1 MILNI
6 SIPAYIQNTIK
17 LLKSL
22 RKLPVHLRLAYPT
35 HKIYSTEKAHAVW
48 NSKYILMKEF

>member
-1 MILNI
+1 MIKNI
-6 SIPAYIQNTIK
+6 SIPAYIQNSIK

-35 HKIYSTEKAHAVW
+35 HKIYSTEKPMQ
-48 NSKYILMKEF
+48 SEIQSTF